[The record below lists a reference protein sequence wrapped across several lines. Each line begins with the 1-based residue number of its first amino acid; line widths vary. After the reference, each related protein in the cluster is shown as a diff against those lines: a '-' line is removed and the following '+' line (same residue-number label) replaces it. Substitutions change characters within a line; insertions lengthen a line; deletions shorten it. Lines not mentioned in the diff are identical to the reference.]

1 MGEVISI
8 REILREI
15 RQRRE
20 RASERES
27 LERAVGIM
35 KANLRAAIG
44 ELATVSQADKPETLE
59 RTERLIEMVR
69 YGLRI
74 LGEPHEQFDPSWL
87 EPR

>member
-8 REILREI
+8 REVLREI

-27 LERAVGIM
+27 LERAVAIL
-35 KANLRAAIG
+35 KVNLRTAIG
-44 ELATVSQADKPETLE
+44 EIAVASQPGRPELLE
-59 RTERLIEMVR
+59 RAERLIEMVR
-69 YGLRI
+69 YGLRM

-87 EPR
+87 EPQ

>member
-8 REILREI
+8 REVLREI

-27 LERAVGIM
+27 LERAVAIM
-35 KANLRAAIG
+35 KANLRAAIR
-44 ELATVSQADKPETLE
+44 ELATAPQADRPELLE
-59 RTERLIEMVR
+59 RIERLIGMVR
-69 YGLRI
+69 YGLRM
-74 LGEPHEQFDPSWL
+74 LGEPHEEFDPSWL

>member
-8 REILREI
+8 REALREI

-20 RASERES
+20 RVSERES
-27 LERAVGIM
+27 LERAVAIM

-44 ELATVSQADKPETLE
+44 ELATAPQADKSEMLE
-59 RTERLIEMVR
+59 RIERLIEMVR
-69 YGLRI
+69 YGLRM